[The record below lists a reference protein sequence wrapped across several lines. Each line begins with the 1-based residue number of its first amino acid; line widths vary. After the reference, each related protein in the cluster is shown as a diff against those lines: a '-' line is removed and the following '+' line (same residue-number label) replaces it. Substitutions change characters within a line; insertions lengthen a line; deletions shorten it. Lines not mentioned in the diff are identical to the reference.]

1 MAFFLLADVKE
12 ERTCAPVAYHTQ
24 QFVGAYWTPPSTF
37 PSPQAVANGPI
48 PIDIHAMPGYPVQ
61 GYSGFGAQPPMP
73 MLGAYNL
80 DLSQCHGAGGS
91 MVGSTVADAAGMAAD
106 TTGSTSS
113 TSSCVAAMPSESASL
128 SQPEAPTDQQE
139 PLVQSSTQLSD
150 SAKESPL
157 KPPSTQPSQVPKPQK
172 DTLISGPDVPLAD
185 INLDSL
191 IESHNDMFKFPTQ
204 VKEIDKDG
212 VDIKPLIDSAK
223 QSLAMLCGWFRSVP
237 TFMQL
242 PQEDRVKCLKACW
255 VEQVV
260 LNLVFRS
267 VVQTPDEGLLFH
279 TGMKMA
285 KSDSINHSLVSYT
298 LGRIKGELMTVFKD
312 LQLDYK
318 EFVVIRLLV
327 LLNPGVCGLGT
338 T

>member
-1 MAFFLLADVKE
+1 MLFFLLADVKE
-12 ERTCAPVAYHTQ
+12 ESLCAPLAHRT

-73 MLGAYNL
+73 MLGAYNPV
-80 DLSQCHGAGGS
+80 SPQCHGAGGS
-91 MVGSTVADAAGMAAD
+91 VVGSMVADTM
-106 TTGSTSS
+106 GSTSS
-113 TSSCVAAMPSESASL
+113 TSGCVPALPSDSASL
-128 SQPEAPTDQQE
+128 YRTEVSTDPQE
-139 PLVQSSTQLSD
+139 PLIQSSMQLPD
-150 SAKESPL
+150 SFEEHPL
-157 KPPSTQPSQVPKPQK
+157 KPPSTQPSQVPQLQK
-172 DTLISGPDVPLAD
+172 AALISGPDVPLAD
-185 INLDSL
+185 VDLDAL
-191 IESHNDMFKFPTQ
+191 IESHNDIFKFPSQ
-204 VKEIDKDG
+204 LKEIDNSG
-212 VDIKPLIDSAK
+212 VDIKPLINSAK
-223 QSLAMLCGWFRSVP
+223 QSLTMLGSWFRSVP

-242 PQEDRVKCLKACW
+242 PLEDRVKCLKACW
-255 VEQVV
+255 VDQAV

-267 VVQTPDEGLLFH
+267 VVQTPNEGLLFH

-298 LGRIKGELMTVFKD
+298 VGRIMEELMTVFKD

-327 LLNPGVCGLGT
+327 LLNPGVWAWVLCQCSSL
-338 T
+338 